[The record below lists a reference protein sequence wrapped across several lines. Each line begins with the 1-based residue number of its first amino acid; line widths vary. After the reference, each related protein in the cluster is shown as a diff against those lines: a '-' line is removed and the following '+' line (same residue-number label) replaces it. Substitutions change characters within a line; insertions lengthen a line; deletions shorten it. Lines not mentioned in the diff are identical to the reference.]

1 MDSGKTILSIFLLII
16 LIAVVAKLSYDEG
29 YANGYSDCKVE
40 YESKIETIKTIPIET
55 NQKTEVAYIPKENQ
69 NDVDVQLIDNSPKIT
84 ASYNGTTY
92 EFDSVE
98 NESSKFEKG
107 KLVVEKQ
114 SEVKVDV
121 SEIVNEQL
129 SIMSESIRESERKKQ
144 LNASRIGV
152 GVGFTENSQMA
163 GLKYEN
169 NRIEYFGFKRVSGSG
184 DDYFIG
190 AMWGIPCE

>member
-1 MDSGKTILSIFLLII
+1 MDSGKTILSILLIA
-16 LIAVVAKLSYDEG
+16 LIVVVAKSSYDEG

-69 NDVDVQLIDNSPKIT
+69 NDVDVQLTDNSPKIT

-114 SEVKVDV
+114 SEVKIDV

-190 AMWGIPCE
+190 AMWNIPCK

>member
-1 MDSGKTILSIFLLII
+1 MDSGKTILSILLIV

-40 YESKIETIKTIPIET
+40 YESKIETIKAIPIET

-69 NDVDVQLIDNSPKIT
+69 NDVDVQLTDNSPKIT
-84 ASYNGTTY
+84 ASYNGKTY

-114 SEVKVDV
+114 SEVKIDV

-152 GVGFTENSQMA
+152 GVGFTENSQMV

-190 AMWGIPCE
+190 AMWNIPCK

>member
-1 MDSGKTILSIFLLII
+1 MDSGKTILSILLII
-16 LIAVVAKLSYDEG
+16 LIVVIAKLSYDEG

-84 ASYNGTTY
+84 ASYNGKTY

-114 SEVKVDV
+114 SEVKIDV
-121 SEIVNEQL
+121 SEIVNEQM

-190 AMWGIPCE
+190 AMWNIPYK

>member
-1 MDSGKTILSIFLLII
+1 MDSGKIILSILLII
-16 LIAVVAKLSYDEG
+16 LIAVVAKSSYDEG

-40 YESKIETIKTIPIET
+40 YESKIETIKAIPIET
-55 NQKTEVAYIPKENQ
+55 NQKTEVVYIPKENQ

-190 AMWGIPCE
+190 AMWNIPYK

>member
-1 MDSGKTILSIFLLII
+1 MDSKKTILSILLIV
-16 LIAVVAKLSYDEG
+16 LIIVVAKSSYDEG

-40 YESKIETIKTIPIET
+40 YESKIETIKMIPIET
-55 NQKTEVAYIPKENQ
+55 SQKTEIAYIPKENQ
-69 NDVDVQLIDNSPKIT
+69 NDADVQLIDNSPKIT
-84 ASYNGTTY
+84 ASYNGKTY

-114 SEVKVDV
+114 SEVKIDV

-144 LNASRIGV
+144 LNASKLGV

-190 AMWGIPCE
+190 AMWNIPCK

>member
-1 MDSGKTILSIFLLII
+1 MDSGKTILSILLII

-40 YESKIETIKTIPIET
+40 YESKIETIKTTPIET

-69 NDVDVQLIDNSPKIT
+69 NDVDVQLTDNSPKIT
-84 ASYNGTTY
+84 ASYNGKTY
-92 EFDSVE
+92 EFDSIE

-114 SEVKVDV
+114 SEVKIDV

-152 GVGFTENSQMA
+152 GVGFTENSQMV

-190 AMWGIPCE
+190 AMWNIPCK

>member
-1 MDSGKTILSIFLLII
+1 MDSGKTILSILLII
-16 LIAVVAKLSYDEG
+16 LIAVVAKSSYDEG
-29 YANGYSDCKVE
+29 YANGYSDCKVK

-69 NDVDVQLIDNSPKIT
+69 NDVDVQLTDNSPKIT
-84 ASYNGTTY
+84 ASYNGKTY

-114 SEVKVDV
+114 SEVKIDV

-152 GVGFTENSQMA
+152 GVGFTENSQMV

-190 AMWGIPCE
+190 AMWNIPCK

>member
-1 MDSGKTILSIFLLII
+1 MDSGKTILSILLII
-16 LIAVVAKLSYDEG
+16 LIVVVAKSSYDEG

-69 NDVDVQLIDNSPKIT
+69 NDVDVQLTDNSPKIT
-84 ASYNGTTY
+84 ASYNGKIY

-114 SEVKVDV
+114 SEVKIDV
-121 SEIVNEQL
+121 SEIVNEQM

-190 AMWGIPCE
+190 AMWNIPCK

>member
-1 MDSGKTILSIFLLII
+1 MDSGKTILSILLIV
-16 LIAVVAKLSYDEG
+16 LIAVVAKSSYDEG

-69 NDVDVQLIDNSPKIT
+69 NDVDVQLTDNSPKIT

-144 LNASRIGV
+144 LNASKFGV
-152 GVGFTENSQMA
+152 GVGFAENSQMV

-190 AMWGIPCE
+190 AMWNIPCK

>member
-1 MDSGKTILSIFLLII
+1 MDSGKTILSILLII
-16 LIAVVAKLSYDEG
+16 LIAVVAKSSYDEG
-29 YANGYSDCKVE
+29 YANGYSDCKVK

-114 SEVKVDV
+114 SEVKIDV
-121 SEIVNEQL
+121 SEIVNEQM

-190 AMWGIPCE
+190 AMWNIPYK

>member
-1 MDSGKTILSIFLLII
+1 MDSGKTILSILLIV
-16 LIAVVAKLSYDEG
+16 LIVVVAKSSYDEG

-84 ASYNGTTY
+84 TSYNGKTY

-190 AMWGIPCE
+190 AMWNIPCK

>member
-1 MDSGKTILSIFLLII
+1 MDSGKTILSILLIV
-16 LIAVVAKLSYDEG
+16 LIAVVAKSSYDEG

-40 YESKIETIKTIPIET
+40 YESKIEIIKTIPIET

-69 NDVDVQLIDNSPKIT
+69 NDVDVQLTDNSPKIT
-84 ASYNGTTY
+84 ASYNGKTY

-114 SEVKVDV
+114 SEVKIDV
-121 SEIVNEQL
+121 SEIVNEQM
-129 SIMSESIRESERKKQ
+129 SIMSESIKESERKKQ

-152 GVGFTENSQMA
+152 GVGFTEKSQMV

-190 AMWGIPCE
+190 AMWNIPCK

>member
-1 MDSGKTILSIFLLII
+1 MDSGKTILSILLII
-16 LIAVVAKLSYDEG
+16 LIVVIAKLSYDEG

-190 AMWGIPCE
+190 AMWNIPCK

>member
-1 MDSGKTILSIFLLII
+1 MDSGKTILSILLII
-16 LIAVVAKLSYDEG
+16 LIAVVAKSSYDEG

-69 NDVDVQLIDNSPKIT
+69 NDVDVQLTDNSPKIT
-84 ASYNGTTY
+84 ASYNGKTY

-114 SEVKVDV
+114 SEVKIDV

-190 AMWGIPCE
+190 AMWNIPCK

>member
-1 MDSGKTILSIFLLII
+1 MDSGKTILSVLLIV

-84 ASYNGTTY
+84 ASYSGTTY
-92 EFDSVE
+92 EFHSVE

-114 SEVKVDV
+114 SEVKIDV

-184 DDYFIG
+184 DAYFIG
-190 AMWGIPCE
+190 AMWNIPCK

>member
-1 MDSGKTILSIFLLII
+1 MDSGKTILSILLII
-16 LIAVVAKLSYDEG
+16 LIAVVAKSSYDEG
-29 YANGYSDCKVE
+29 YANGYSDCKAK

-114 SEVKVDV
+114 SEVKIDV
-121 SEIVNEQL
+121 SEIVNEQM

-152 GVGFTENSQMA
+152 GVGITENSQMA

-190 AMWGIPCE
+190 AMWNIPCK

>member
-1 MDSGKTILSIFLLII
+1 MDSGKTILSILLIV

-40 YESKIETIKTIPIET
+40 YESKIETIKTIPTET

-84 ASYNGTTY
+84 ASYNGKIY

-169 NRIEYFGFKRVSGSG
+169 NRIEYFGFKRISGSG

-190 AMWGIPCE
+190 AMWNIPCK

>member
-1 MDSGKTILSIFLLII
+1 MNSGKTILSILLII
-16 LIAVVAKLSYDEG
+16 LIVVIAKSSYDEG

-69 NDVDVQLIDNSPKIT
+69 NDVDVQLTDNSPKIT
-84 ASYNGTTY
+84 ANYNGKIY

-114 SEVKVDV
+114 SEVKIDV
-121 SEIVNEQL
+121 SEIVNEQM

-152 GVGFTENSQMA
+152 GVGFTENSQMV

-190 AMWGIPCE
+190 AMWNIPCK

>member
-1 MDSGKTILSIFLLII
+1 MDSGKTILSILLIV
-16 LIAVVAKLSYDEG
+16 LIVVVAKSSYDEG

-69 NDVDVQLIDNSPKIT
+69 NDVDVQLTDNSPKIT
-84 ASYNGTTY
+84 ASYNGKTY

-114 SEVKVDV
+114 SEVKIDV
-121 SEIVNEQL
+121 SEIVNEQM

-169 NRIEYFGFKRVSGSG
+169 NRIEYFGFKRISGSG

-190 AMWGIPCE
+190 VMWNIPCK

>member
-1 MDSGKTILSIFLLII
+1 MDSGKTILSILLII
-16 LIAVVAKLSYDEG
+16 LIVVIAKLSYDEG

-40 YESKIETIKTIPIET
+40 YESKIETIKAIPTET

-69 NDVDVQLIDNSPKIT
+69 NDVDVQLTDNSPKIT

-152 GVGFTENSQMA
+152 GVGFTENSQMV

-190 AMWGIPCE
+190 AMWNIPYK

>member
-1 MDSGKTILSIFLLII
+1 MDSGKTILSILLIV

-40 YESKIETIKTIPIET
+40 YESKIETIKTIPTET

-114 SEVKVDV
+114 SEVKIDV
-121 SEIVNEQL
+121 SEIVNEQM

-190 AMWGIPCE
+190 AMWNIPYK

>member
-1 MDSGKTILSIFLLII
+1 MDSGKTILSILLII
-16 LIAVVAKLSYDEG
+16 LIAVVAKSSYDKG

-40 YESKIETIKTIPIET
+40 HENKIETIKTIPIET
-55 NQKTEVAYIPKENQ
+55 NQKTEIAYIPKENQ
-69 NDVDVQLIDNSPKIT
+69 NDVDVQLTDNSPKIT

-114 SEVKVDV
+114 SEVKIDV

-190 AMWGIPCE
+190 ATWNILCK

>member
-1 MDSGKTILSIFLLII
+1 MDSGKTILSILLII
-16 LIAVVAKLSYDEG
+16 LIAVVAKSSYDEG

-69 NDVDVQLIDNSPKIT
+69 NDVDVQLTDNSPKIT
-84 ASYNGTTY
+84 ASYNGKTY

-190 AMWGIPCE
+190 AMWNIPCK

>member
-1 MDSGKTILSIFLLII
+1 MDSGKTILSILLIV

-152 GVGFTENSQMA
+152 GVGFTENSQMV

-190 AMWGIPCE
+190 AMWNMPCK

>member
-1 MDSGKTILSIFLLII
+1 MDSGKTILSILLII
-16 LIAVVAKLSYDEG
+16 LIAVVAKSSYDEG

-84 ASYNGTTY
+84 ASYNGKTY
-92 EFDSVE
+92 EFDSAE

-114 SEVKVDV
+114 SEVKIDV
-121 SEIVNEQL
+121 SEIVNEQM

-190 AMWGIPCE
+190 AMWNIPCK

>member
-1 MDSGKTILSIFLLII
+1 MDSGKTILSILLIV

-69 NDVDVQLIDNSPKIT
+69 NDVDVQLTDNSPKIT
-84 ASYNGTTY
+84 ASYNGKTY

-114 SEVKVDV
+114 SEVKIDV

-190 AMWGIPCE
+190 AMWNIPCK

>member
-1 MDSGKTILSIFLLII
+1 MDSGKTILSILLII

-121 SEIVNEQL
+121 SEIVNGQL

-190 AMWGIPCE
+190 AMWNIPCK

>member
-1 MDSGKTILSIFLLII
+1 MDSGKTILSILLIV

-84 ASYNGTTY
+84 ASYNDKTY
-92 EFDSVE
+92 EFDSIE

-114 SEVKVDV
+114 SEVKIDV
-121 SEIVNEQL
+121 SEIINEQM

-144 LNASRIGV
+144 LNASKFGIGI
-152 GVGFTENSQMA
+152 GFTENSQMA

-169 NRIEYFGFKRVSGSG
+169 NRVEYFGFKRVSGSG

-190 AMWGIPCE
+190 AMWNIPCK

>member
-1 MDSGKTILSIFLLII
+1 MDSGKTILSILLII
-16 LIAVVAKLSYDEG
+16 LIVVIAKLSYDEG

-84 ASYNGTTY
+84 TSYNGKIY

-190 AMWGIPCE
+190 AMWNIPCK

>member
-1 MDSGKTILSIFLLII
+1 MNTNKFIFAVLLIV
-16 LIAVVAKLSYDEG
+16 LLVGVSYASYDNG
-29 YANGYSDCKVE
+29 YADGYAKCKLE
-40 YESKIETIKTIPIET
+40 YELKNEAIKEIPIET

-69 NDVDVQLIDNSPKIT
+69 NDVDVQLTDNSPKIT
-84 ASYNGTTY
+84 ASYNGKTY

-114 SEVKVDV
+114 SEVKIDV
-121 SEIVNEQL
+121 SEIVNEQM

-190 AMWGIPCE
+190 AMWNIPCK

>member
-1 MDSGKTILSIFLLII
+1 MDSGKTILSILLII
-16 LIAVVAKLSYDEG
+16 LIAVVAKSSYDEG
-29 YANGYSDCKVE
+29 YANGYSDCKVK

-69 NDVDVQLIDNSPKIT
+69 NDVDVQLTDNSPKIT
-84 ASYNGTTY
+84 ASYNGKTY

-114 SEVKVDV
+114 SEVKIDV
-121 SEIVNEQL
+121 SEIVNEQM

-190 AMWGIPCE
+190 AMWNIPCK

>member
-1 MDSGKTILSIFLLII
+1 MDSGKTILSVLLIV
-16 LIAVVAKLSYDEG
+16 LIAIVVKSSYDEG

-40 YESKIETIKTIPIET
+40 YESKNETIKTIPIET

-69 NDVDVQLIDNSPKIT
+69 NDVDVQLTDNSPKIT
-84 ASYNGTTY
+84 ASYNGKTY

-114 SEVKVDV
+114 SEVKIDV
-121 SEIVNEQL
+121 SEIVNEQM

-190 AMWGIPCE
+190 AMWNIPCK

>member
-1 MDSGKTILSIFLLII
+1 MDSEKTILSILLII
-16 LIAVVAKLSYDEG
+16 LIAVVAKSSYDEG

-55 NQKTEVAYIPKENQ
+55 NQKTEIVYIPKEKQ
-69 NDVDVQLIDNSPKIT
+69 NDADVQLTDNSPKIT
-84 ASYNGTTY
+84 ASYNGKTY

-114 SEVKVDV
+114 SEVKIDV

-144 LNASRIGV
+144 LNASKFGV

-169 NRIEYFGFKRVSGSG
+169 NRIECFGFKRLSGSG

-190 AMWGIPCE
+190 AMWNIPCK

>member
-1 MDSGKTILSIFLLII
+1 MDSGKTILSILLIV

-40 YESKIETIKTIPIET
+40 YESKIETIKAIPIET

-69 NDVDVQLIDNSPKIT
+69 NDVDVQLTDNSPKIT
-84 ASYNGTTY
+84 ASYNGKTY

-114 SEVKVDV
+114 SEVKIDV
-121 SEIVNEQL
+121 SEIVNEQM

-152 GVGFTENSQMA
+152 GVGFTENSQMV

-190 AMWGIPCE
+190 AMWNIPCK

>member
-1 MDSGKTILSIFLLII
+1 MDSGKTILSILLII
-16 LIAVVAKLSYDEG
+16 LIAVVAKSSYDEG
-29 YANGYSDCKVE
+29 YANGYSDCKVK

-114 SEVKVDV
+114 SEVKIDV
-121 SEIVNEQL
+121 SEIVNEQM

-152 GVGFTENSQMA
+152 GVGFTENSQMV

-190 AMWGIPCE
+190 AMWNIPYK

>member
-1 MDSGKTILSIFLLII
+1 MDSGKTILSILLII
-16 LIAVVAKLSYDEG
+16 LIVVVAKSSYDEG

-55 NQKTEVAYIPKENQ
+55 NQKTEIAYVPKENQ
-69 NDVDVQLIDNSPKIT
+69 NDVDVQLTDNSPKIT
-84 ASYNGTTY
+84 ASYNGKTY

-114 SEVKVDV
+114 SEVKIDV

-129 SIMSESIRESERKKQ
+129 SVMSESIRESERKKQ

-152 GVGFTENSQMA
+152 GVGFTENSQMV

-184 DDYFIG
+184 NDYFIG
-190 AMWGIPCE
+190 AMWNIPCK

>member
-1 MDSGKTILSIFLLII
+1 MNSGKTILSILLII
-16 LIAVVAKLSYDEG
+16 LIAVVVKSSYDEG

-55 NQKTEVAYIPKENQ
+55 NQKTEIAYIPKENQ
-69 NDVDVQLIDNSPKIT
+69 NDVDVQLTDNSPKIT
-84 ASYNGTTY
+84 ASYNGKTY
-92 EFDSVE
+92 EFDSIE

-114 SEVKVDV
+114 SEVKIDV

-129 SIMSESIRESERKKQ
+129 SIMSKSIRESERKKQ

-190 AMWGIPCE
+190 AMWNIPCK

>member
-1 MDSGKTILSIFLLII
+1 MDSGKTILSILLIA
-16 LIAVVAKLSYDEG
+16 LIAVVVKSSYDEG

-190 AMWGIPCE
+190 AMWNIPCK

>member
-1 MDSGKTILSIFLLII
+1 MDSGKTILSILLIV
-16 LIAVVAKLSYDEG
+16 LIAVVAKSSYDEG

-190 AMWGIPCE
+190 AMWNIPYK

>member
-1 MDSGKTILSIFLLII
+1 MDSGKTILSILLIV
-16 LIAVVAKLSYDEG
+16 LIAVVAKSSYDEG

-69 NDVDVQLIDNSPKIT
+69 NDVDVQLTDNSPKIT
-84 ASYNGTTY
+84 TSYNGKTY

-190 AMWGIPCE
+190 AMWNIPCK